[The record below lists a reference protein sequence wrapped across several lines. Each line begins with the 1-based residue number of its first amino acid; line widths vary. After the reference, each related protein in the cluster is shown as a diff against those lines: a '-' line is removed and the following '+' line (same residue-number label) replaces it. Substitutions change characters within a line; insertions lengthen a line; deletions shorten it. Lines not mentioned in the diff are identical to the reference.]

1 MALHSHL
8 YSLQQRWK
16 PFSGCRPPRM
26 VARPIS
32 QATQTLQASTKGH
45 TTPPAS
51 FITSHAEL
59 RERVAFFNTMS
70 KSKEHFKPRL
80 ADGPVS
86 MYVCGVTVYDYSHI
100 GHARVYVAFDVLY
113 RFLTSACGYD
123 VQYVRNFTDIDDKI
137 IARAQQAGVDTA
149 ELTEMFIAEFHKD
162 MAALNV
168 LSPSLEPRAT
178 AFVSQ
183 MIDTISTIMSYGHA
197 YVVEGGDVFFD
208 VGSLEGYGRLSGR
221 AQDDNRAGERVAVDG
236 RKRSPADFAL
246 WKIAKPGEPSWP
258 SPWGSGRPG
267 WHIECSTMIRELM
280 GPVIDIHGGGRDLV
294 FPHHENELAQSQ
306 AACGCGRNHPHS
318 HSSSADTQQ
327 QLHNGTDFVRY
338 WLHNGFVNVDSE
350 KMSKS
355 LGNFFTIRDVLAR
368 YHPLALRWFLLAAQ
382 YRAPLNYS
390 DKGLEEA
397 SGRFYYVTQARA
409 DVVEALRAAGP
420 DGERAV
426 AEARA
431 LLCLPGCR
439 PEGQTAANTATPQP
453 QPPTSASVASS
464 DGRKGLAAAAAAAA
478 SSPPPVGLALVSE
491 VLAAL
496 ADDLNTPAAVGALSG
511 PLRTINDLLTT
522 KAGRRRPDRLA
533 VLAQLH
539 VALGTVME
547 LMGMELSRT
556 PAPGSGVAWTHGALE
571 GAGDSL
577 EQLLKELRALA
588 LVRLG
593 MTEEQ
598 VAAAIRERAE
608 ARQARDFA
616 RSDAIRLGLA
626 AQGILLL
633 DTPQG
638 TTWRPGTASSD

>member
-1 MALHSHL
+1 MRSSDSFIFHL
-8 YSLQQRWK
+8 IHLLYVLENLS
-16 PFSGCRPPRM
+16 
-26 VARPIS
+26 RPIALS
-32 QATQTLQASTKGH
+32 SHPHRHFSSTCH
-45 TTPPAS
+45 P
-51 FITSHAEL
+51 
-59 RERVAFFNTMS
+59 
-70 KSKEHFKPRL
+70 
-80 ADGPVS
+80 
-86 MYVCGVTVYDYSHI
+86 
-100 GHARVYVAFDVLY
+100 
-113 RFLTSACGYD
+113 
-123 VQYVRNFTDIDDKI
+123 Q
-137 IARAQQAGVDTA
+137 
-149 ELTEMFIAEFHKD
+149 D

-208 VGSLEGYGRLSGR
+208 VASLEGYGRLSGR

-246 WKIAKPGEPSWP
+246 WKAAKSGEPSWP
-258 SPWGSGRPG
+258 SPWGPGRPG

-306 AACGCGRNHPHS
+306 AACGCGRNHPHPHS
-318 HSSSADTQQ
+318 HSSADSQQ

-397 SGRFYYVTQARA
+397 SGRLYYVTQARA

-431 LLCLPGCR
+431 LLSLPGSR
-439 PEGQTAANTATPQP
+439 LGQQTAADTAKATPQP
-453 QPPTSASVASS
+453 PAPPTSVASS
-464 DGRKGLAAAAAAAA
+464 KGCKGAAAAAA
-478 SSPPPVGLALVSE
+478 PPLPVGLALVSE

-522 KAGRRRPDRLA
+522 KAGRKRPDRLT

-539 VALGTVME
+539 VALGTVMG
-547 LMGMELSRT
+547 LMGMELSRL
-556 PAPGSGVAWTHGALE
+556 PAPASEAAGTHGALE
-571 GAGDSL
+571 GEGDSL

-598 VAAAIRERAE
+598 VAAAIQERAE
-608 ARQARDFA
+608 ARQAKDFA
-616 RSDAIRLGLA
+616 RSDAIRLTLA

-633 DTPQG
+633 DTPQVG
-638 TTWRPGTASSD
+638 LWVRVGNVRH